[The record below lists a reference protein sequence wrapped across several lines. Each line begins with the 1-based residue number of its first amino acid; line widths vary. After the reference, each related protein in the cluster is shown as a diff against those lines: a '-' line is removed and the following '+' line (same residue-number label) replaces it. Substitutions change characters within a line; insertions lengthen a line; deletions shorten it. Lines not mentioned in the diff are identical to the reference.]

1 MDVISNLQMVVGY
14 ENELA
19 KVLEE
24 LVAEKEKRVKHE
36 ENEMKLQRDFKVRLL
51 YFTSYY
57 GPPVQVILDCAPNQC
72 STKLVAPVAPPPG
85 LSDLIISR
93 KSIMISR
100 RSFIITSWTF
110 II

>member
-1 MDVISNLQMVVGY
+1 MIKGGVITNFQMVVGY

-51 YFTSYY
+51 YYLPRMMGLLYKLPLRLCTDFRRISTRRLFEYY
-57 GPPVQVILDCAPNQC
+57 AYFFFLH
-72 STKLVAPVAPPPG
+72 LV
-85 LSDLIISR
+85 
-93 KSIMISR
+93 
-100 RSFIITSWTF
+100 
-110 II
+110 